1 VLQHSADRRVPRRCA
16 TAAAMAF
23 ILFEAVPFVAVC
35 LAHQALCLLL
45 LILRP
50 LVFRP
55 VYGYARSWTVRF
67 LFGAKLQWAPDSQPL
82 AVATPERPIV
92 YCCNH
97 RSWAD
102 NGIDGEITGA
112 PYTSRM
118 LVAAAFPF
126 TAIIALIDGGIIFF
140 KRGKTTPEEF
150 NEKCSALLKGHT
162 SSMLGYPEG
171 TRHTEDAPSRPL
183 KTGMLRM
190 SARMGVCIQLVIT
203 AGKGE
208 ILQEKRLRFRYGKAV
223 TTFCSK
229 VFDPK
234 TMSEDEFVSA
244 IQEAWGPTYKGAVAA
259 QEKFDRWHGKK

>member
-1 VLQHSADRRVPRRCA
+1 
-16 TAAAMAF
+16 MAF
-23 ILFEAVPFVAVC
+23 ILFEAVPFIAVC
-35 LAHQALCLLL
+35 LAHQLLCLVL

-55 VYGYARSWTVRF
+55 MYGYARSWTVRF

-82 AVATPERPIV
+82 AVPTPERPIV

-118 LVAAAFPF
+118 LVAAAFPI
-126 TAIIALIDGGIIFF
+126 TAIIALIDGGIVFF
-140 KRGKTTPEEF
+140 KRGKTSPEEF
-150 NEKCSALLKGHT
+150 NEKCSTLLNGRT

-190 SARMGVCIQLVIT
+190 AARMGVCVQLVIT

-208 ILQEKRLRFRYGKAV
+208 ILQEKRLQFRYGKVV
-223 TTFCSK
+223 TTFCSR

-244 IQEAWGPTYKGAVAA
+244 IQEAWTPTYKGAVAA
-259 QEKFDRWHGKK
+259 QEKFDRWQGKK